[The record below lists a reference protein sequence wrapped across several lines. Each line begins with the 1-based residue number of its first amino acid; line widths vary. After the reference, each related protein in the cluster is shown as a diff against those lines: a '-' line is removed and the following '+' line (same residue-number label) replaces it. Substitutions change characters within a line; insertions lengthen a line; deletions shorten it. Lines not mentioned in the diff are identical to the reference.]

1 MELFRL
7 SESTYTDYE
16 KKKDFLRYI
25 WNIEGNNYTMIV
37 PDTFLEENEGEIIK
51 SEIRSDSGEKA
62 IYKVFL
68 DVLAFDE
75 NKFNGFILSE
85 ACETNYSKENE
96 MFHITWKTSEH
107 EYTAKIPRFVIE
119 KNKDD
124 VIIWEITDDNSTWVT
139 SVDKY
144 VGDVRVDFYE
154 VYIDVLPI
162 IDKEPVELPI
172 LKGGNKT
179 GIKVGS
185 KIEANYRNKGKWY
198 SGKITREYNDR
209 TFDISY
215 DNGDKECHVHENNII
230 LLDKI
235 GGAND
240 TRNKGVKSIKHKKNT
255 KKKIFQHSRSTLRYT
270 F

>member
-1 MELFRL
+1 MKLFRL
-7 SESTYTDYE
+7 SETTYADYE
-16 KKKDFLRYI
+16 KDFWRYI

-37 PDTFLEENEGEIIK
+37 SDTFLEENEGKIIK
-51 SEIRSDSGEKA
+51 TEIRNDSGEKA

-75 NKFNGFILSE
+75 NKFNGFILSK
-85 ACETNYSKENE
+85 ACETNYSKESE

-119 KNKDD
+119 NIKDD

-139 SVDKY
+139 SVDNY

-162 IDKEPVELPI
+162 IDEEPYEHPI

-179 GIKVGS
+179 GIKVGT
-185 KIEANYRNKGKWY
+185 KVEANYQNKGKWY
-198 SGKITREYNDR
+198 SGKITRENGDG

-215 DNGDKECHVHENNII
+215 DKGDKECQVHENNII
-230 LLDKI
+230 LLDKR
-235 GGAND
+235 GGTND
-240 TRNKGVKSIKHKKNT
+240 TYNKGVKPIKHKKIRNKT
-255 KKKIFQHSRSTLRYT
+255 FKKKKLRKKYRIQY
-270 F
+270 